1 MIKLIDILKESIS
14 SKYIGSCVDVGG
26 NKAEVCRYFPDASTM
41 ATYVGNPDENDWGM
55 SKELNKNK
63 FYKFIDSSKVPSNII
78 KGKHTFHYIDTGGYG
93 PEEAAIFFIYNWDQD
108 IHYFFK
114 KGK

>member
-1 MIKLIDILKESIS
+1 
-14 SKYIGSCVDVGG
+14 
-26 NKAEVCRYFPDASTM
+26 
-41 ATYVGNPDENDWGM
+41 M

-78 KGKHTFHYIDTGGYG
+78 KDKHTFHYIDTGEYG

-114 KGK
+114 KGNTKN

>member
-1 MIKLIDILKESIS
+1 MIKLLDILTETLS

-26 NKAEVCRYFPDASTM
+26 NKAEVCRYFPNASTM

-55 SKELNKNK
+55 SKELNKDE
-63 FYKFIDSSKVPSNII
+63 FYKFIDPSKVSSNVT

-93 PEEAAIFFIYNWDQD
+93 PEGAAIFFIYNWDQD

-114 KGK
+114 RGK